1 MVYHNLKALIK
12 GIRSCK
18 TVADER
24 ALIQQESAAIRASF
38 REEDSYAR
46 HNNIA
51 KLLYIHML
59 GSPAHFGQIECLKLV
74 ASPRF
79 ADKRLG
85 YLGIMLLLDESQEVL
100 TLVTNSLKNDM
111 NHSNM
116 YAVGLALCTF
126 ANIASEEMSRDLAN
140 EIEKLLGSSNT
151 YIRKKA
157 SLCALRVIKKVPD
170 LVDHFTTQAKN
181 LLTDRN
187 HGVLLTAITLA
198 TEMVRIDA
206 GVLEEFRNA
215 VPLLV
220 RHLKSL
226 VTTGYSPEHDVSGIT
241 DPFLQVKIIR
251 LLRLLGKGDEKASE
265 LMNDILAQVATNTDS
280 TKNVGNS
287 ILYETVLCVL
297 DIEADSGLR
306 VMAINILGKFLS
318 NRDNNIRYVALN
330 TLNKV
335 VAMDTNA
342 VQRHRNII
350 LDCLRDGDI
359 SIRRRALEL
368 SYALINEQN
377 VRILVRELL
386 AFLEV
391 ADDEFKLNLTTQISL
406 AAERFAPNKRW
417 HIDTVLRFLKLAGNF
432 VREEILSAFIRLV
445 AHTPELQAYTTSKLY
460 TALKSDIS
468 QESLTLAATWLIG
481 EYGDIVIEGGLVD
494 EETPKPVSKHPV
506 TAVLLAE
513 ILQISDQELVDLI
526 LSILDS
532 PYANY
537 LTRQYVLAAI
547 TKMASR
553 PTISPSQKERIA
565 GILSQYTTTPELEL
579 QQRAVEFASLF
590 NLGELREGVLER
602 MPPPELKAT
611 VMGVVSEN
619 KPVGSSSGGDLIGL
633 DEATS
638 PTTNGPSASG
648 SHGLI
653 DDLFNTSGSSA
664 NAGTSSPAP
673 KSQQSTIDDILG
685 LFGASDT
692 TSPPPATSP
701 LAGLSTAASPPPSA
715 GGADLLASL
724 SISQSRP
731 PAASPP
737 PAAQAPA
744 PPAPASKLTQY
755 TAYDKNSFKITLTPQ
770 TSAAKPGVVMILAR
784 FQVSGSSSVTGIA
797 FQAAVPK
804 SQQLQ
809 MLPMSNSTVNP
820 GATETQQMRVVAP
833 VGGLKYAN
841 QSNVRLRLKIRYT
854 IDGQDTEETVDFS
867 GFPPGLTG
875 GA

>member
-12 GIRSCK
+12 GIRACK

-24 ALIQQESAAIRASF
+24 ALIKQESAAIRASF

-46 HNNIA
+46 HNNVA

-59 GSPAHFGQIECLKLV
+59 GSEAHFGQMECLKLV

-111 NHSNM
+111 NHANM
-116 YAVGLALCTF
+116 YA
-126 ANIASEEMSRDLAN
+126 EMSRDLAN

-157 SLCALRVIKKVPD
+157 SLCALRVIRKVPD
-170 LVDHFTTQAKN
+170 LSDHFIAKAKN
-181 LLTDRN
+181 LLADRN
-187 HGVLLTAITLA
+187 HGVLLTAITLV
-198 TEMVRIDA
+198 TEMCQTDA
-206 GVLEEFRNA
+206 TCLEEFRNA

-241 DPFLQVKIIR
+241 DPFLQVKILR
-251 LLRLLGKGDEKASE
+251 LLRLLGKGDAKASE
-265 LMNDILAQVATNTDS
+265 TMNDILAQVATNTES

-287 ILYETVLCVL
+287 ILYETVMTVL
-297 DIEADSGLR
+297 EIEADSGLR

-335 VAMDTNA
+335 VSIDTNA

-377 VRILVRELL
+377 VRILIRELL

-391 ADDEFKLNLTTQISL
+391 ADDEFKLGMTTQICL

-417 HIDTVLRFLKLAGNF
+417 HIDTVLRVLKLAGNS

-445 AHTPELQAYTTSKLY
+445 AHTPELQAYTASKLY
-460 TALKSDIS
+460 TSLRFDIS
-468 QESLTLAATWLIG
+468 QESLTLAATWIIG
-481 EYGDIVIEGGLVD
+481 EYSEAVLEGGLID
-494 EETPKPVSKHPV
+494 EDQPKLITDV
-506 TAVLLAE
+506 
-513 ILQISDQELVDLI
+513 ELVDLL

-537 LTRQYVLAAI
+537 LTRQFVLTAI
-547 TKMASR
+547 TKISSR
-553 PTISPSQKERIA
+553 PTTSSAQQERIA
-565 GILSQYTTTPELEL
+565 NVLLNFTTSPELEI

-590 NLGELREGVLER
+590 NLDVRAGVLER

-611 VMGVVSEN
+611 VMGVALFVCQGDLLGDDIATGPAA
-619 KPVGSSSGGDLIGL
+619 PVNGHAPVQNNQDLLAEIFGSSS
-633 DEATS
+633 A
-638 PTTNGPSASG
+638 PTAP
-648 SHGLI
+648 
-653 DDLFNTSGSSA
+653 
-664 NAGTSSPAP
+664 SPAQSQ
-673 KSQQSTIDDILG
+673 KSTVQDILG
-685 LFGASDT
+685 LFDS
-692 TSPPPATSP
+692 
-701 LAGLSTAASPPPSA
+701 
-715 GGADLLASL
+715 
-724 SISQSRP
+724 
-731 PAASPP
+731 PAASTSTPVQTQAPPLPVSNGAGSAFSLPQTQTPP
-737 PAAQAPA
+737 PQLAAQPR
-744 PPAPASKLTQY
+744 LTAY
-755 TAYDKNSFKITLTPQ
+755 PAYDKNELRIMLTPQ
-770 TSAAKPGVVMILAR
+770 VPKPGVVNILAR
-784 FQVSGSSSVTGIA
+784 FQMAGNTPATGLN

-809 MLPMSNSTVNP
+809 MLPMSNPDVQP
-820 GATETQQMRVVAP
+820 GAVETQQMRVIAP
-833 VGGLKYAN
+833 VGA
-841 QSNVRLRLKIRYT
+841 NVRLRLRISFSVGGRAV
-854 IDGQDTEETVDFS
+854 QDQVDFN
-867 GFPPGLTG
+867 GFPPGITSG
-875 GA
+875 T

>member
-38 REEDSYAR
+38 REEDTFAR

-157 SLCALRVIKKVPD
+157 ALCALRVIKKVPD
-170 LVDHFTTQAKN
+170 LSDHFTAKAKN

-187 HGVLLTAITLA
+187 HGVLLTAITLV
-198 TEMVRIDA
+198 TEMCETDPNI
-206 GVLEEFRNA
+206 LEEFRNA

-220 RHLKSL
+220 RNLKSL

-241 DPFLQVKIIR
+241 DPFLQVKILR
-251 LLRLLGKGDEKASE
+251 LLRILGKGDERASE
-265 LMNDILAQVATNTDS
+265 VMNDILAQVATNTDS

-297 DIEADSGLR
+297 EIEADSGLR

-335 VAMDTNA
+335 VSMDTNA

-391 ADDEFKLNLTTQISL
+391 ADDEFKLGMTTQICL

-417 HIDTVLRFLKLAGNF
+417 HIDTVLRVLKLAGNF

-445 AHTPELQAYTTSKLY
+445 AHTPELQAYTASKLY
-460 TALKSDIS
+460 TALTSDIS
-468 QESLTLAATWLIG
+468 QESLTLAAAWVLG
-481 EYGDIVIEGGLVD
+481 EYCEIVLEGGLVD
-494 EETPKPVSKHPV
+494 EEDPKP
-506 TAVLLAE
+506 
-513 ILQISDQELVDLI
+513 ISDKAIVDLL

-537 LTRQYVLAAI
+537 LTRQYVLTSI
-547 TKMASR
+547 TKISSR
-553 PTISPSQKERIA
+553 PMISAPQQERISEVLA
-565 GILSQYTTTPELEL
+565 MYTTTPELEL

-590 NLGELREGVLER
+590 NLGQLREGVLER

-619 KPVGSSSGGDLIGL
+619 KPVGSSSGGDLLIN
-633 DEATS
+633 DDVVTS
-638 PTTNGPSASG
+638 PTTNGQAGGQTNDDLLAEIFGGSSGTSAVPDASG
-648 SHGLI
+648 S
-653 DDLFNTSGSSA
+653 A
-664 NAGTSSPAP
+664 SPAAP
-673 KSQQSTIDDILG
+673 KSQKSTIDDILG
-685 LFGASDT
+685 LFGNTPAPATTSSPSPAPSGGSGLDILAGLSS
-692 TSPPPATSP
+692 TSPPPAQP
-701 LAGLSTAASPPPSA
+701 ASNPMSA
-715 GGADLLASL
+715 FSL
-724 SISQSRP
+724 PQSQS
-731 PAASPP
+731 
-737 PAAQAPA
+737 
-744 PPAPASKLTQY
+744 PAPAQPAPSRLQSY
-755 TAYDKNSFKITLTPQ
+755 TAYEKNDLKITLTPQ

-784 FQVSGSSSVTGIA
+784 FQVSGSAPVTGIV

-804 SQQLQ
+804 TQQLQ
-809 MLPMSNSTVNP
+809 MLPMSNPNVNP
-820 GATETQQMRVVAP
+820 GSTETQQMRVIAP
-833 VGGLKYAN
+833 VGSA
-841 QSNVRLRLKIRYT
+841 VRLRLRISYT
-854 IDGQDTEETVDFS
+854 LNGQAVQDQVDFS
-867 GFPPGLTG
+867 GFPPNLTG

>member
-1 MVYHNLKALIK
+1 
-12 GIRSCK
+12 
-18 TVADER
+18 
-24 ALIQQESAAIRASF
+24 
-38 REEDSYAR
+38 
-46 HNNIA
+46 
-51 KLLYIHML
+51 ML

-79 ADKRLG
+79 SDKRLG
-85 YLGIMLLLDESQEVL
+85 YLGIMLLLDENQEVL

-157 SLCALRVIKKVPD
+157 ALCALRVIKKVPD
-170 LVDHFTTQAKN
+170 ITDHFTTKAKN

-187 HGVLLTAITLA
+187 HGVLLASITLV
-198 TEMVRIDA
+198 TEMCQIDP
-206 GVLEEFRNA
+206 GVMEEFRNA

-220 RHLKSL
+220 RNLKSL

-241 DPFLQVKIIR
+241 DPFLQVKILR
-251 LLRLLGKGDEKASE
+251 LLRLLGKGDQQASE
-265 LMNDILAQVATNTDS
+265 AMNDILAQVATNTDS

-287 ILYETVLCVL
+287 ILYETVLTVL
-297 DIEADSGLR
+297 EIEADTGLR

-335 VAMDTNA
+335 VSMDTNA

-377 VRILVRELL
+377 VRVLIRELL

-391 ADDEFKLNLTTQISL
+391 ADDEFKLGMTTQICL

-417 HIDTVLRFLKLAGNF
+417 HIDTVLRVLKLAGNF

-445 AHTPELQAYTTSKLY
+445 AHTPELQAYTASKLY
-460 TALKSDIS
+460 AALKSDIS
-468 QESLTLAATWLIG
+468 QESLTLASTWIIG
-481 EYGDIVIEGGLVD
+481 EYSEILLDGGFVD
-494 EETPKPVSKHPV
+494 EESPKPASDKDLVE
-506 TAVLLAE
+506 LL
-513 ILQISDQELVDLI
+513 ISIV
-526 LSILDS
+526 DS

-537 LTRQYVLAAI
+537 LTKQFVLAAV
-547 TKMASR
+547 TKISSR
-553 PTISPSQKERIA
+553 PT
-565 GILSQYTTTPELEL
+565 TTPVEQEHIQELLAKFTTSPELEL

-590 NLGELREGVLER
+590 SLGGELREGILER

-619 KPVGSSSGGDLIGL
+619 KPVGSTQSRDGDLLG
-633 DEATS
+633 
-638 PTTNGPSASG
+638 
-648 SHGLI
+648 
-653 DDLFNTSGSSA
+653 DDLAATPAAEVTSAQRNQDLLADIFSGSSA
-664 NAGTSSPAP
+664 TPTASSVSPAT
-673 KSQQSTIDDILG
+673 SRQTTIDDILG
-685 LFGASDT
+685 LFGSSNPMQS
-692 TSPPPATSP
+692 TSPPPA
-701 LAGLSTAASPPPSA
+701 AAAPAVPSAFSLPQTQSPPAQP
-715 GGADLLASL
+715 
-724 SISQSRP
+724 
-731 PAASPP
+731 
-737 PAAQAPA
+737 QAP
-744 PPAPASKLTQY
+744 KLTAY
-755 TAYDKNSFKITLTPQ
+755 TAYEKNELKITLTPQ

-784 FQVSGSSSVTGIA
+784 FQVSAGNAATGLN

-809 MLPMSNSTVNP
+809 MLPMSNSTINP

-833 VGGLKYAN
+833 VG
-841 QSNVRLRLKIRYT
+841 SNVRLRLRISYSISGQT
-854 IDGQDTEETVDFS
+854 IQEQVDFS
-867 GFPPGLTG
+867 GFPPGLTSSG
-875 GA
+875 P

>member
-1 MVYHNLKALIK
+1 MPYHNLKALIK
-12 GIRSCK
+12 GIRACK

-24 ALIQQESAAIRASF
+24 ALIKQESAAIRASF

-46 HNNIA
+46 HNNVA

-59 GSPAHFGQIECLKLV
+59 GFDAHFGQIECLKLV

-79 ADKRLG
+79 GDKRLG

-111 NHSNM
+111 NHANM

-126 ANIASEEMSRDLAN
+126 ADIASEEMSRDLAN

-157 SLCALRVIKKVPD
+157 ALCALRVVRKVPD
-170 LVDHFTTQAKN
+170 LADHFVAKSKN
-181 LLTDRN
+181 LLADRN
-187 HGVLLTAITLA
+187 HGVLLTAITLV
-198 TEMVRIDA
+198 TEICQIDPA
-206 GVLEEFRNA
+206 SLEEFRNA

-241 DPFLQVKIIR
+241 DPFLQVKILR
-251 LLRLLGKGDEKASE
+251 LMRLLGRGDARASE
-265 LMNDILAQVATNTDS
+265 TMNDILAQVATNTDS
-280 TKNVGNS
+280 SKNVGNS
-287 ILYETVLCVL
+287 ILYETVMTVL
-297 DIEADSGLR
+297 EIEADSGLR

-335 VAMDTNA
+335 VAIDTNA

-377 VRILVRELL
+377 VRILIRELL

-391 ADDEFKLNLTTQISL
+391 ADDEFKLGMTTQICL

-417 HIDTVLRFLKLAGNF
+417 HIDTVLRVLKLAGNF

-460 TALKSDIS
+460 TSLRSDIS
-468 QESLTLAATWLIG
+468 QESLTLSATWVIG
-481 EYGDIVIEGGLVD
+481 EYSEILLEGGLVD
-494 EETPKPVSKHPV
+494 EEQVKPITDK
-506 TAVLLAE
+506 E
-513 ILQISDQELVDLI
+513 ILDLL
-526 LSILDS
+526 LSVLDS

-537 LTRQYVLAAI
+537 LTRQFVLTAI
-547 TKMASR
+547 TKISAR
-553 PTISPSQKERIA
+553 PTTSPAQQERIQT
-565 GILSQYTTTPELEL
+565 LLMTYTTSLELEL

-590 NLGELREGVLER
+590 NLGETRAGVLER
-602 MPPPELKAT
+602 MPAPELKAT
-611 VMGVVSEN
+611 VLGVVSEN
-619 KPVGSSSGGDLIGL
+619 KPVGSIQPGKDADLLGDDVGSAPAPNGQ
-633 DEATS
+633 ATA
-638 PTTNGPSASG
+638 PATQ
-648 SHGLI
+648 
-653 DDLFNTSGSSA
+653 DLLAEIFGSSA
-664 NAGTSSPAP
+664 TPPTTGSPAP
-673 KSQQSTIDDILG
+673 APAQRNIAQDILG
-685 LFGASDT
+685 LFDSPSPAAPPGGGAAPYTAVQPSLFGST
-692 TSPPPATSP
+692 APAPPSQATSPPP
-701 LAGLSTAASPPPSA
+701 
-715 GGADLLASL
+715 
-724 SISQSRP
+724 
-731 PAASPP
+731 
-737 PAAQAPA
+737 
-744 PPAPASKLTQY
+744 PPAPAIAAPTY
-755 TAYDKNSFKITLTPQ
+755 TAYDKNELRVTLTPQ
-770 TSAAKPGVVMILAR
+770 TSPTRPGLVRIFAHFVATGANPL
-784 FQVSGSSSVTGIA
+784 SGLN

-809 MLPMSNSTVNP
+809 MAPISSPDVQP
-820 GATETQQMRVVAP
+820 GHAETQEMRVLAP
-833 VGGLKYAN
+833 AGAN
-841 QSNVRLRLKIRYT
+841 IRLRLRIAFTVAGRE
-854 IDGQDTEETVDFS
+854 IQDQVDFA

-875 GA
+875 GS

>member
-12 GIRSCK
+12 GIRACK

-24 ALIQQESAAIRASF
+24 ALIKQESAAIRASF

-46 HNNIA
+46 HNNVA

-59 GSPAHFGQIECLKLV
+59 GSEAHFGQMECLKLV

-111 NHSNM
+111 NHANM

-126 ANIASEEMSRDLAN
+126 ADIASEEMSRDLAN

-157 SLCALRVIKKVPD
+157 SLCALRVVRKVPD
-170 LVDHFTTQAKN
+170 LSDHFITKAKN
-181 LLTDRN
+181 LLADRN
-187 HGVLLTAITLA
+187 HGVLLTAITLV
-198 TEMVRIDA
+198 TEMCQTDA
-206 GVLEEFRNA
+206 ACLDEFRNA

-241 DPFLQVKIIR
+241 DPFLQVKILR

-265 LMNDILAQVATNTDS
+265 TMNDILAQVATNTDS

-287 ILYETVLCVL
+287 ILYETVMTVL
-297 DIEADSGLR
+297 EIEADSGLR

-335 VAMDTNA
+335 VSIDTNA

-377 VRILVRELL
+377 VRILIRELL

-391 ADDEFKLNLTTQISL
+391 ADDEFKLGMTTQISL

-417 HIDTVLRFLKLAGNF
+417 HIDTVLRVLKLAGNS

-445 AHTPELQAYTTSKLY
+445 THTPELQAYTASKLY
-460 TALKSDIS
+460 TSLRSDIS
-468 QESLTLAATWLIG
+468 QESLTLAATWILG
-481 EYGDIVIEGGLVD
+481 EYSEVLLEGGLVD
-494 EETPKPVSKHPV
+494 EDQPKPIRDVEL
-506 TAVLLAE
+506 ADLL
-513 ILQISDQELVDLI
+513 

-537 LTRQYVLAAI
+537 LTRQFVLTAI
-547 TKMASR
+547 TKMSAR
-553 PTISPSQKERIA
+553 PTTSAAQQERIA
-565 GILSQYTTTPELEL
+565 NVLLSFTTSPELEI

-590 NLGELREGVLER
+590 SLDVRAGVLER

-619 KPVGSSSGGDLIGL
+619 KPVGSVQPSKEGDLLGDDI
-633 DEATS
+633 ATG
-638 PTTNGPSASG
+638 PAAPVNGHAPVQSNQ
-648 SHGLI
+648 
-653 DDLFNTSGSSA
+653 DLLAEIFGSSSA
-664 NAGTSSPAP
+664 PAAP
-673 KSQQSTIDDILG
+673 TPAASTQSQKSTVHDILG
-685 LFGASDT
+685 LFDSPTASTSTPVQTQTPSLPVSNGAASAFSLST
-692 TSPPPATSP
+692 QTSPPQPA
-701 LAGLSTAASPPPSA
+701 
-715 GGADLLASL
+715 
-724 SISQSRP
+724 QSR
-731 PAASPP
+731 
-737 PAAQAPA
+737 
-744 PPAPASKLTQY
+744 LTAY
-755 TAYDKNSFKITLTPQ
+755 PAYDKNELRIMLTPQ
-770 TSAAKPGVVMILAR
+770 VPKPGVVNILAR
-784 FQVSGSSSVTGIA
+784 FQVTGSSAATGLN

-809 MLPMSNSTVNP
+809 MLPMSNPDVQP
-820 GATETQQMRVVAP
+820 GAAETQQMRVITPPGA
-833 VGGLKYAN
+833 
-841 QSNVRLRLKIRYT
+841 NVRLRLRVSYT
-854 IDGQDTEETVDFS
+854 VGGRAVQDQVDFN
-867 GFPPGLTG
+867 GFPPGLTNG
-875 GA
+875 S